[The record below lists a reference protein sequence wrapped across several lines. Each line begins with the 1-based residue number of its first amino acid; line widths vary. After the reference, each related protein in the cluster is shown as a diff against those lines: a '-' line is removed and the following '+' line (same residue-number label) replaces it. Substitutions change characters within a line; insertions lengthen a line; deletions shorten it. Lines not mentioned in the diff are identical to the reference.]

1 MMFYKLPV
9 KAGLEF
15 MTSGEGHSLL
25 SQLSWCFSLLLLL
38 FHVNLKTIWSI
49 SNKILRG
56 SLIRISLNL
65 YVDQLVEW
73 ENFHFLG
80 NVVY

>member
-1 MMFYKLPV
+1 
-9 KAGLEF
+9 

-25 SQLSWCFSLLLLL
+25 LKLSWCFSLLLLL

-56 SLIRISLNL
+56 SLIRISLDL